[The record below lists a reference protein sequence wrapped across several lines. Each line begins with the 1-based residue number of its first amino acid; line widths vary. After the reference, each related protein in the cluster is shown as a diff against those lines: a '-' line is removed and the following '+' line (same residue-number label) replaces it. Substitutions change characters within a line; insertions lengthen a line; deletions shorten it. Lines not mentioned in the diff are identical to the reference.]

1 MSLKDQ
7 LKADVIAAMKAKD
20 SQRRNILRGLQAAI
34 KQIEIDTRQTLDD
47 EGVLKVI
54 TKQAKQRQESIA
66 DSERAGRDDLIAQFT
81 AELAIIETYLPQM
94 MSEAEVHTVAAQIVE
109 QMGVSDMRSMGQVM
123 GRVMGQLK
131 GQADGK
137 VVSKVVRQLLSN

>member
-20 SQRRNILRGLQAAI
+20 VQRRTVLRSLQAAI
-34 KQIEIDTRQTLDD
+34 KQIEIDSRTTLDD

-54 TKQAKQRQESIA
+54 TKQAKQRKESIA
-66 DSERAGRDDLIAQFT
+66 DSERAGRDDLIVQYK
-81 AELAIIETYLPQM
+81 AELDIIEAYLPQM
-94 MSEAEVHTVAAQIVE
+94 MSEDEVRAVASKIVAE
-109 QMGVSDMRSMGQVM
+109 MGVSDMRGMGQIM

-137 VVSKVVRQLLSN
+137 VVSKVVRDLLNQ